1 MSRPDFVVAC
11 VILAVVFGIMAWCLW
26 DCAFGK
32 DSTES
37 KESRPVNEK

>member
-32 DSTES
+32 DSSES
-37 KESRPVNEK
+37 GKSQSADEK